1 MTWTWVWETRTE
13 GGNGPDADCGC
24 RRWGEEEQKDK
35 PEKEARG
42 RQAGRHGRERMWM
55 DRVAGLAG
63 GEGEGEA
70 IRKGESASEC
80 FWGVTN

>member
-1 MTWTWVWETRTE
+1 MGRTLIVAAAA
-13 GGNGPDADCGC
+13 GVRKN
-24 RRWGEEEQKDK
+24 RRTSQRKK
-35 PEKEARG
+35 QEAG